1 MISFIIVNYNTKDMT
16 YRTLG
21 FIEDSVENEKFEI
34 VLVDNAST
42 DGSKEFF
49 EDLQDKKDN
58 FKYIYSNENVGFGKA
73 NNIGVKNA
81 DGNIVVLINPDI
93 EIHQKGFDKFIVENL
108 KDTIGVLAPKITY
121 GDGSIQP
128 NCVGF
133 ATFST
138 YIFQVLKLG
147 YLSRK
152 FNLVYKI
159 GKIVNFFPFLNKT
172 VVGKYLKNFQTCNE
186 KQKSCDWVSGACMI
200 MKKELFECIDG
211 FDENFFM
218 YVEDEEICRRIRN
231 KGYEIVINNEFTIVH
246 MENGSQA
253 KISPILG
260 KAKRERYK
268 SSIYNF
274 YKHKGILFA
283 YLLKSYF
290 IFVQLISSI
299 IFLLKFNF
307 LAGFDRLKF
316 VVELFKYSVNKSGI
330 TVIGYYGS
338 GNIGDEFILYSL
350 LKHENIHNNFFI
362 LSNNPDNTK
371 KLHNV
376 NAFYKKS
383 IIGNFLAL
391 LSSSKIIIGGGIF
404 LSHNITTYYYCYC
417 LMMLYKL
424 FGKKVFIS
432 RIGIDQDSLLPWQNR
447 WLFTQ
452 IANYA
457 DFISV
462 RDYYSYHQII
472 QYLPNLK
479 EKIKIENDY
488 VIDYLKNQRF
498 ERVTI
503 KKQIGIALMKIE
515 NFDYEQI
522 AKLIKEYT
530 TKNYQIKFYIFFKE
544 KGDLD
549 VTNTIIHENNLQ
561 NFEIE
566 TFNIEN
572 TNLFTYV
579 IESLLENEIFIS
591 MRLHPLILSHFLGI
605 NCKAIAHNSKIKS
618 FIEKNKIE
626 EFNEK

>member
-16 YRTLG
+16 YRTLC
-21 FIEDSVENEKFEI
+21 FIENSIENEKFEI

-58 FKYIYSNENVGFGKA
+58 FKYIYSNENGGFGKA

-81 DGNIVVLINPDI
+81 NGDIVVLINPDI
-93 EIHQKGFDKFIVENL
+93 EIYQKGFDKFIVENL
-108 KDTIGVLAPKITY
+108 KESIGVLTPKIVY
-121 GDGSIQP
+121 SDGSIQA
-128 NCVGF
+128 NCGGF

-152 FNLVYKI
+152 FNLVSKI
-159 GKIVNFFPFLNKT
+159 AKIVNFFPFLNKT
-172 VVGKYLKNFQTCNE
+172 VIGKYSRNFQTCNE

-200 MKKELFECIDG
+200 MKKKLFGSVDG

-246 MENGSQA
+246 MEGGSQT

-316 VVELFKYSVNKSGI
+316 VVELFKYYVNKSGI
-330 TVIGYYGS
+330 TVVGYYGS

-350 LKHENIHNNFFI
+350 LKHENVHNNFFI
-362 LSNNPDNTK
+362 LSNNPNNTK
-371 KLHNV
+371 ELHNV

-391 LSSSKIIIGGGIF
+391 LSSSKIIIGGGGLF
-404 LSHNITTYYYCYC
+404 LPHNIGTYYYYYC
-417 LMMLYKL
+417 LMLYKL

-432 RIGIDQDSLLPWQNR
+432 RVGVAKDSLSSWQNR

-452 IANYA
+452 IANYV

-462 RDYYSYHQII
+462 RDYYSYQQIM

-479 EKIKIENDY
+479 EKIKIEDDY
-488 VIDYLKNQRF
+488 VIDYMKNQKF
-498 ERVTI
+498 ERATI
-503 KKQIGIALMKIE
+503 KKQIGIVLMKIE

-544 KGDLD
+544 EGDLD
-549 VTNTIIHENNLQ
+549 VTNILVHENNLQ

-566 TFNIEN
+566 TFDIEN
-572 TNLFTYV
+572 TNLFAYV

-591 MRLHPLILSHFLGI
+591 MRLHPLILSHFLGV
-605 NCKAIAHNSKIKS
+605 NCKAIVHNLKIKS
-618 FIEKNKIE
+618 FIRHLAKLK
-626 EFNEK
+626 